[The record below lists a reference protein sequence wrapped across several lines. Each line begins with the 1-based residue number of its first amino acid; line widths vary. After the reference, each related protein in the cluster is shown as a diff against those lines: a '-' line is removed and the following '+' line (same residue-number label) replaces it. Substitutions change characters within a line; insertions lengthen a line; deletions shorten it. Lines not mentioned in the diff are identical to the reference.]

1 MRSTSHAPD
10 VWLHAMADIQLQ
22 DDVNR
27 HLLALEIPNLLRL
40 SIHSQDEILD
50 SETANGMVSAI
61 HYLGIDTPQRDFA
74 TKSNGRI
81 IGWWGSD
88 SRRVGSQQA

>member
-1 MRSTSHAPD
+1 
-10 VWLHAMADIQLQ
+10 MADIQLQ

-81 IGWWGSD
+81 IGWLGSD